1 MNAHANIEQTVPI
14 YDIAPRSRLI
24 VDGIEYEYK
33 ERLDEGH
40 TAARADDL
48 KFVETF
54 THDKLH
60 ELILNNEIQ
69 IDEGYYTTA
78 KADLRLRRGQKTF
91 NDLSETK
98 QLKVLFKEDWCKRF
112 IRLEHSDRTIRRS
125 DRKMEIAVERISK
138 EIKADTRTPRQRG
151 GAARKGGFDDPG
163 PVQLR
168 RWVKLY
174 EKADFNRDALI
185 DRYNGPGTIRVTLEA
200 DSYAV
205 HHEYATMYA
214 SNNRPKKAE
223 LFLKLQAALDDADG
237 KRLLEGKPPLRRLK
251 RRAFEKMIDRLDPF
265 FVCIGRDG
273 PDAALRKW
281 GILTTGLDVEKPF
294 ERLEMDEWKVSLM
307 TLMVD
312 AGVWEMLDE
321 KQKAAVKRKRVWLSV
336 AIDARTRMIVA
347 MRFLDGAP
355 CIESAL
361 GTIELAMRD
370 KSRIAEHVGASPTY
384 LHAKPRSIAMDNGS
398 NYTANDVMAR
408 VVRLGISAHYPPAGL
423 AEMRARIERLF
434 GTLKTKIISLFTG
447 QTFSN
452 ILEKGDY
459 DSSANASLN
468 VEELNRCFLRGVLD
482 LYHHHPHEGLLGET
496 PYQCMLRLS
505 NEYGLPLPPNR
516 DVLRHV
522 MGVSSQRRIGDA
534 GVRFL
539 GIRYQSKALQIFR
552 REARQKPIEIRVDR
566 FDLSSISV
574 KTSRGWIVCNAR
586 YKGLEGVSLWQWAE
600 AIRDLRGRNVD
611 LAAASRHLVI
621 DAVRN
626 LSSVAAEAVKRAEI
640 KNPVVT
646 TGTFQTLEAT
656 LFRGLTFADDGE
668 WGDDFVS
675 SSGTLPVTDLT
686 TTAQSHGPISSDA
699 EKAQASED
707 DLYLTD
713 HGFGSESE
721 WTSN

>member
-1 MNAHANIEQTVPI
+1 MK
-14 YDIAPRSRLI
+14 R
-24 VDGIEYEYK
+24 YE
-33 ERLDEGH
+33 E
-40 TAARADDL
+40 
-48 KFVETF
+48 
-54 THDKLH
+54 
-60 ELILNNEIQ
+60 
-69 IDEGYYTTA
+69 
-78 KADLRLRRGQKTF
+78 
-91 NDLSETK
+91 
-98 QLKVLFKEDWCKRF
+98 
-112 IRLEHSDRTIRRS
+112 
-125 DRKMEIAVERISK
+125 
-138 EIKADTRTPRQRG
+138 
-151 GAARKGGFDDPG
+151 
-163 PVQLR
+163 
-168 RWVKLY
+168 
-174 EKADFNRDALI
+174 ADFDRDALI
-185 DRYNGPGTIRVTLEA
+185 DRYNGPGTIRVTLDA
-200 DSYAV
+200 DSYAL
-205 HHEYATMYA
+205 HHEYAMKYA
-214 SNNRPKKAE
+214 SRNKPKKAF
-223 LFLKLQAALDDADG
+223 LFLQLEGALKDAD
-237 KRLLEGKPPLRRLK
+237 KVRLAEGKAPLRRLK

-265 FVCIGRDG
+265 FVCLGREG
-273 PDAALRKW
+273 REVALRKW

-294 ERLEMDEWKVSLM
+294 ERLEMDEWRVSLM

-321 KQKAAVKRKRVWLSV
+321 KKKIAVKRKRVWLSV

-347 MRFLDGAP
+347 MRFLDSDP

-361 GTIELAMRD
+361 ATIELAMRD

-384 LHAKPRSIAMDNGS
+384 IHAKPRSIAMDNGS

-408 VVRLGISAHYPPAGL
+408 IVRLGISAHYPPAGL

-434 GTLKTKIISLFTG
+434 GTLKTKIVSHFTG

-482 LYHHHPHEGLLGET
+482 LYHHHPHEGLLNET

-505 NEYGLPLPPNR
+505 KEYGLPLPPDR

-522 MGVSSQRRIGDA
+522 MGVSCQRRIGDA
-534 GVRFL
+534 GVRVL
-539 GIRYQSKALQIFR
+539 GIRYQSKALQLFR

-586 YKGLEGVSLWQWAE
+586 YKGLEGVSLWQWTE
-600 AIRDLRGRNVD
+600 AIRDLRRRNVD
-611 LAAASRHLVI
+611 LAAASRHFVI

-626 LSSVAAEAVKRAEI
+626 LSNAAAEAVKRAEI
-640 KNPVVT
+640 KNPIVNA
-646 TGTFQTLEAT
+646 GTFQTLEGT

-668 WGDDFVS
+668 WGDELVLSD
-675 SSGTLPVTDLT
+675 GTLPAPDLVM
-686 TTAQSHGPISSDA
+686 ANQSNGPVSQDTENTQSP
-699 EKAQASED
+699 QD